1 MLIAEIFRSWQGE
14 GRLAGAE
21 SLFVRLSGCN
31 LRCRFCDTPYASWSP
46 EGEDLSVDEVLG
58 RLKALDDGE
67 PRAEV
72 VLHESLLRRLRSD
85 QLPRIDSA
93 GRFAGPLPVVIT
105 GGEPFLGGELASLC
119 EQLRRQG
126 RHITIETSGTIYATV
141 ACDLM
146 SISPKLSNSTP
157 STDGDP
163 RWTWRH
169 ETTRHAP
176 DVVRRFAAEY
186 DYQLKFV
193 IDEPAD
199 VGEVESYLEE
209 VREIDRRRVWLMPQG
224 VNPDDLAEKAAWLEP
239 LCRRHGFEFCPRWQ
253 VAWFSAKRGW

>member
-21 SLFVRLSGCN
+21 SVFVRLSGCN

-46 EGEDLSVDEVLG
+46 EGEDLSVDEVLD
-58 RLKALDDGE
+58 RLKTLDASR
-67 PRAEV
+67 PWAEV
-72 VLHESLLRRLRSD
+72 VLDESLLRRLRSD
-85 QLPRIDSA
+85 RSLPIDSA
-93 GRFAGPLPVVIT
+93 GHFAGPLPVVIT
-105 GGEPFLGGELASLC
+105 GGEPFLSGELGNLC
-119 EQLRRQG
+119 TELRRQG
-126 RHITIETSGTIYATV
+126 RHITIETSGTIYAPV
-141 ACDLM
+141 PCDLM

-157 STDGDP
+157 SPDGDP

-169 ETTRHAP
+169 EMTRHAP
-176 DVVRRFAAEY
+176 DVVRRFVAEY
-186 DYQLKFV
+186 DYQIKFV
-193 IDEPAD
+193 IDEPGD
-199 VGEVESYLEE
+199 IDEVERYLDE

-224 VNPDDLAEKAAWLEP
+224 VCDDDLAVKASWLEP

>member
-46 EGEDLSVDEVLG
+46 EGEDLAVDEVLG
-58 RLKALDDGE
+58 RLKALDESG

-72 VLHESLLRRLRSD
+72 VLHESLLRRLQSD
-85 QLPRIDSA
+85 RLLRIDSK
-93 GRFAGPLPVVIT
+93 GRFVGPLPVVIT
-105 GGEPFLGGELASLC
+105 GGEPFLSGELGNLC
-119 EQLRRQG
+119 AELRRQG
-126 RHITIETSGTIYATV
+126 RHITIETSGTIYAPV
-141 ACDLM
+141 PCDLM

-157 STDGDP
+157 APDGDP

-176 DVVRRFAAEY
+176 DVVRRLAAEY
-186 DYQLKFV
+186 EYQVKFV
-193 IDEPAD
+193 IDDPAD
-199 VGEVESYLEE
+199 INEVEQYLAE

-224 VNPDDLAEKAAWLEP
+224 VRADDLAEKAAWLEP
-239 LCRRHGFEFCPRWQ
+239 LCRQHGFEFCPRWQ
-253 VAWFSAKRGW
+253 VEWFSARRGW